1 MATTKKRTK
10 TQAPAEV
17 VTAYKGFN
25 QSLQCRGFQFEVGKT
40 YEHDGEV
47 KACASG
53 FHSCEYPLD
62 VFNYYHPAGSRFAV
76 VKASGKLS
84 RHDGDSKVAS
94 ATLTVEAEIGLPV
107 LVARAVDWVMGKLDK
122 SIEQTLVTGD
132 YSAATNTG
140 YQSAATNTG
149 NRSAATNT
157 GYQSAATNTG
167 NRSAATNT
175 GNRSAATNTGYQ
187 SAAEVNGAESVA
199 ASLGIQGRAR
209 AAAGGAIVL
218 CYRDEDGRLIHIRA
232 GKVGEN
238 GIKPDTWYALDA
250 QGEFVEPETEEV
262 SE

>member
-94 ATLTVEAEIGLPV
+94 AILTVEAEIGLPV

-122 SIEQTLVTGD
+122 SIEQTIVTGTRSAATNTGD

-140 YQSAATNTG
+140 T
-149 NRSAATNT
+149 RSAATNT
-157 GYQSAATNTG
+157 GY
-167 NRSAATNT
+167 R
-175 GNRSAATNTGYQ
+175 
-187 SAAEVNGAESVA
+187 SAAEVKGAESVA
-199 ASLGIQGRAR
+199 ASLGIQGCAR

-218 CYRDEDGRLIHIRA
+218 CYRDENDGRLIHIRA
-232 GKVGEN
+232 SKVGEN

-250 QGEFVEPETEEV
+250 QGEFVEP
-262 SE
+262 